1 MLQVEAVG
9 VVVQLWQVHAV
20 QAEANRPGEE
30 LLGVHHVRCEKTQMK
45 R

>member
-20 QAEANRPGEE
+20 ETEANRPGEE
-30 LLGVHHVRCEKTQMK
+30 LLGVHHVRCKKRGMK